1 MFDDIRIPQ
10 NEVTA
15 PYKLV
20 INMDQNEMKLDYEE
34 GKSKFSKEQEIDII
48 KMKIIEEYAKFK

>member
-34 GKSKFSKEQEIDII
+34 GKSKFSKE
-48 KMKIIEEYAKFK
+48 